1 VTTPRPRPE
10 VEALPGYRLAQVD
23 VAVKLNQNECPYDV
37 PAEMKEEILQRLR
50 QAPWNRYP
58 PMRAESAREA
68 VARACAVPPDWVL
81 LTNGSNEAILALV
94 QTFAAGDT
102 VVLPEPGYS
111 MAAPLAVVGGARV
124 HPVRLRED
132 LTLDVGALAR
142 AAREL
147 DAALVFLASPN
158 NPTGQAVPPHELEEL
173 LEAFSGP
180 VVVDEAYWGFCP
192 WTALPLLDRYPHL
205 VVLRTAS
212 KAFGL
217 AGARV
222 GWLVARPEV
231 VAAVAKVVPPY
242 NVDLFGQAAVEVM
255 ARRLDLVGERVRQVV
270 AEREYLWEAL
280 RGMGVQVYPS
290 HANFLLFRVED
301 AHKTF
306 LRLVER
312 GVLVR
317 DVSRYPMLEN
327 CLRVTVGSRKENE
340 AFLAALRA
348 AREVAV

>member
-1 VTTPRPRPE
+1 MTPRPRPE
-10 VEALPGYRLAQVD
+10 VEALPGYRLAQAD

-50 QAPWNRYP
+50 RAPWNRYP
-58 PMRAESAREA
+58 SMRAEAARQA
-68 VARACAVPPDWVL
+68 VARACGVPSDWVL

-94 QTFAAGDT
+94 QTFATGST

-111 MAAPLAVVGGARV
+111 MALPLAVVGGARV

-132 LTLDVGALAR
+132 LTLDMGALTR

-158 NPTGQAVPPHELEEL
+158 NPTGQAVPPEELGEL

-192 WTALPLLDRYPHL
+192 WTALPLVERYPHL

-222 GWLVARPEV
+222 GWVVARPDV

-255 ARRLDLVGERVRQVV
+255 AQRLDLVGERVRQVV
-270 AEREYLWEAL
+270 AERDYLWEAL
-280 RGMGVQVYPS
+280 RGMGVQVYPT
-290 HANFLLFRVED
+290 HANFLLLRVPD
-301 AHKTF
+301 ARETF

-327 CLRVTVGSRKENE
+327 CLRVTVGSREENE